1 MTNREIRDKAIE
13 IVKRFEKKQGRI
25 AQRPL
30 KNKWGY
36 DLRSGKRKIE
46 VKGTTGSHPFQ
57 GFIIS
62 SEEQRN
68 AFEKGGYIY
77 RVIEIGK
84 RKPKIYIFRKGDVE
98 LVREPRWRVQKS
110 REVRPTADC

>member
-1 MTNREIRDKAIE
+1 MTNREIRDKAMK
-13 IVKRFEKKQGRI
+13 IVTRFEKKNGRT
-25 AQRPL
+25 AQKPL
-30 KNKWGY
+30 EKSCGY

-46 VKGTTGSHPFQ
+46 VKGITGSNPLQ
-57 GFIIS
+57 GFTIN

-77 RVIEIGK
+77 RVTEIGK

-98 LVREPRWRVQKS
+98 LVSEPRWRVRKS
-110 REVRPTADC
+110 KEVTPEANC